1 MVVEIVYETHSITT
15 DNERGIATG
24 WLPGKLSAEGR
35 RLAAEMGERRRRDGI
50 DVVYVSD
57 LRRAVETA
65 EIAFDGTEM
74 PIIRDARLREC
85 DYGEMNGW
93 PVEELAKVRH
103 QHIDRPFP
111 GGQSYQDVVAA
122 TREFLDEIAS
132 RHDGQRI
139 LVIAHSANR
148 WALQCLLN
156 GASLSDLVDA
166 PFDWQPGWEF
176 TLPSVQEPRLENRQ
190 RRRLRE

>member
-1 MVVEIVYETHSITT
+1 MAIEIVYETHSITT

-24 WLPGKLSAEGR
+24 RLPGELSAEGR
-35 RLAAEMGERRRRDGI
+35 RLAAEMGERRRGDGI
-50 DVVYVSD
+50 AAVYVSD

-65 EIAFDGTEM
+65 EIAFGGTDI
-74 PIIRDARLREC
+74 PIIQDARLREC
-85 DYGEMNGW
+85 DYGELNGC
-93 PVEELAKVRH
+93 PVEELAKARR

-166 PFDWQPGWEF
+166 PFNWQPGWEF
-176 TLPSVQEPRLENRQ
+176 TLPTMQEPPFGE
-190 RRRLRE
+190 